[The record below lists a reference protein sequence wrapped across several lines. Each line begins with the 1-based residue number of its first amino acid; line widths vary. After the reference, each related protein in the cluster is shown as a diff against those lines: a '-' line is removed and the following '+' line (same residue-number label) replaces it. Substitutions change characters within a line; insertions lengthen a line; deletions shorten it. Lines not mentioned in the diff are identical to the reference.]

1 MGPEELC
8 LFSQRT
14 NDDLNWRTK
23 EVFVCFFVLRFYGPV
38 NTVKLMSSWSVNL
51 ATLFLGRRPKRLTS
65 IKFPYLRQYLTT
77 VLHVFVS
84 AVWRAWRRNYFMAK
98 SQKEVCMQNCSY
110 KHDNY
115 SKYTYNVHV
124 WLYSITYNFDLY
136 LMVSQSLRVYIPII
150 WMMKTEGNLNPEG
163 MSQSKIATLFFTKA
177 KVEMSHDTTKPTK
190 WLCAQSDQS
199 SLCAHRYLRIQ
210 GLFLFFSCGQRRL
223 WSDWAHAQADLS
235 LRWALTHFVG
245 LVMSRLNTSVSLK
258 ADPNYYTAKFM
269 DRHLGFDWKYEPCN
283 VDG

>member
-38 NTVKLMSSWSVNL
+38 NTVKVMSSWSVNL

-84 AVWRAWRRNYFMAK
+84 AVWRAWRRNYFLAK
-98 SQKEVCMQNCSY
+98 SQKEVCMQKCSY

-136 LMVSQSLRVYIPII
+136 LMVSQSLRAYIPII

-210 GLFLFFSCGQRRL
+210 GLFLFFFMRTAKTLIRLGACPGWSESSLGAHTFCWSCHV
-223 WSDWAHAQADLS
+223 AAQY
-235 LRWALTHFVG
+235 
-245 LVMSRLNTSVSLK
+245 VSLIK
-258 ADPNYYTAKFM
+258 SRSKLLHSEIYGPTF
-269 DRHLGFDWKYEPCN
+269 RIWF
-283 VDG
+283 